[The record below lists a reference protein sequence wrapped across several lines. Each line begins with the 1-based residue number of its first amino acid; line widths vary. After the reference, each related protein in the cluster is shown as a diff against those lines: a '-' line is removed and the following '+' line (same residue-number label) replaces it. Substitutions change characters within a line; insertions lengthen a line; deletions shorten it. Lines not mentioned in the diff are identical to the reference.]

1 MSCDNKCDLN
11 TSSTGKCAYGE
22 NKLTGLLKTA
32 QCVYMRLD
40 KDVCQYVFELGKL
53 QDYFQRFNL
62 EDEVMFEAMIK
73 RYNQLSEY
81 LFVTLVNHLS
91 ITTNVRGI
99 GEKIIKPV
107 KQEYGTT
114 TTIKYQNICKPCVNC
129 SKCEEETKDNL
140 KTNRFV
146 GCRDMMKVQTTVNI
160 ATYDNISITK
170 IVEDDIFKGYLLT
183 IGKLSYTVNN
193 YNEIK
198 NLKETVMSQTN
209 DNDFEEVDKITT
221 NSIDTLYEFI
231 DNQIR
236 VLGDIE
242 AMLVTNI
249 EYVNKYIKK
258 FKSL

>member
-91 ITTNVRGI
+91 ITTYVEGV
-99 GEKIIKPV
+99 GEKVIRPV
-107 KQEYGTT
+107 AGQTYTT
-114 TTIKYQNICKPCVNC
+114 TLKYQNVSKRCTGCDECMNGVLATRASNRYYGC
-129 SKCEEETKDNL
+129 SDVI
-140 KTNRFV
+140 R
-146 GCRDMMKVQTTVNI
+146 VQYSKNV
-160 ATYDNISITK
+160 ATYDNMSVHK
-170 IVEDDIFKGYLLT
+170 
-183 IGKLSYTVNN
+183 N
-193 YNEIK
+193 YNGPNVVGYTIKLGDLQYTIK
-198 NLKETVMSQTN
+198 NGNSLPIKKNECISQKN
-209 DNDFEEVDKITT
+209 ITDLFKL
-221 NSIDTLYEFI
+221 IDTEI
-231 DNQIR
+231 TN
-236 VLGDIE
+236 LGDIQR
-242 AMLVTNI
+242 MIRSNI
-249 EYVNKYIKK
+249 NFIDKYIKK
-258 FKSL
+258 FTKLNLQ